1 MTKEKTASREVAE
14 KDMIRIECK
23 KSYLRTAGS
32 AQEFTLQT
40 RFTVQK
46 GEFFSLVGPSG
57 CGKTT
62 LLRLIAGLERP
73 DQGRIILN
81 DVEITDL
88 PPSRRKIGFV
98 FQDYALFPH
107 LTVEENIAY
116 GLKILKLPS
125 AEIRLK
131 VAELLELFALQDLAT
146 REVNQL
152 SGGERQRVA
161 LARALAPQPL
171 ILLLDEPFAALDY
184 ELRHR
189 LRRELKELQ
198 KNLGFTAIFVTHQQ
212 EEALSL
218 SDRLAVMRSGR
229 IIQIGTAQEVY
240 DQPQTRFVAEFLGEA
255 NLIPCLAQ
263 STPVN
268 GCLWIE
274 LPNQRRVCLN
284 LNGDAGRAVRG
295 KLLQGD
301 FDLLIRPEDLVIN
314 PQTAVFEGTINRL
327 EYYGHYTRVE
337 IKTAGLLLHAMVG
350 KGVPGIS
357 QGRTVGV
364 GFDPD
369 RARLLPREGDHR

>member
-1 MTKEKTASREVAE
+1 MSQDVPDKG
-14 KDMIRIECK
+14 MLRIECK
-23 KSYLRTAGS
+23 KSYPRASGS
-32 AQEFTLQT
+32 APEFTLQA
-40 RFTVQK
+40 RFGVQRE
-46 GEFFSLVGPSG
+46 EFFSLVGPSG

-81 DVEITDL
+81 NVEITDL
-88 PPSRRKIGFV
+88 PPARRKIGFV

-125 AEIRLK
+125 TEIRLK
-131 VAELLELFALQDLAT
+131 VAELLEIFALQGLAT
-146 REVNQL
+146 REVDQL

-218 SDRLAVMRSGR
+218 SDRLAVMRNGR

-240 DQPQTRFVAEFLGEA
+240 DHPQTSFVAEFLGEA

-263 STPVN
+263 STPDN
-268 GCLWIE
+268 GCLRLE
-274 LPNQRRVCLN
+274 LPNRRRLCLN
-284 LNGDAGRAVRG
+284 LNEDAVRG
-295 KLLQGD
+295 KSLPGRYY
-301 FDLLIRPEDLVIN
+301 LLIRPEDLVIN
-314 PQTAVFEGTINRL
+314 PQTTVFEGTIDRL

-350 KGVPGIS
+350 KGVPGLI
-357 QGRTVGV
+357 QGRTVRV
-364 GFDPD
+364 GFHLD
-369 RARLLPREGDHR
+369 RARLLPREADHR

>member
-1 MTKEKTASREVAE
+1 MKTLSQYVPEKG
-14 KDMIRIECK
+14 MIRIECE
-23 KSYLRTAGS
+23 KSYLRASDS
-32 AQEFTLQT
+32 APEFTLQA

-81 DVEITDL
+81 DLEITDL
-88 PPSRRKIGFV
+88 PPARRKIGFV

-116 GLKILKLPS
+116 GLKILRLP
-125 AEIRLK
+125 AEEVRLK
-131 VAELLELFALQDLAT
+131 VAELLELFALQGLAK
-146 REVNQL
+146 REVDQL

-218 SDRLAVMRSGR
+218 SDRLAVMRGGR
-229 IIQIGTAQEVY
+229 IIRVGTAQEVY
-240 DQPQTRFVAEFLGEA
+240 DHPQTRFVAEFLGEA

-263 STPVN
+263 STPDN
-268 GCLWIE
+268 GCLRIE
-274 LPNQRRVCLN
+274 LPNRRTLRLD
-284 LNGDAGRAVRG
+284 LNGDSVRG
-295 KLLQGD
+295 QLLQGG
-301 FDLLIRPEDLVIN
+301 FYLLIRPEDLLIN
-314 PQTAVFEGTINRL
+314 PQTSVFEGIIDKL
-327 EYYGHYTRVE
+327 EYYGHHTRVE
-337 IKTAGLLLHAMVG
+337 IKTAGLILHAMVG
-350 KGVPGIS
+350 KEVSGIV
-357 QGRTVGV
+357 QGRTVRV
-364 GFDPD
+364 GFHPD
-369 RARLLPREGDHR
+369 RARLLPREVDDR